1 MYITLDQL
9 AVNPGAKELAEV
21 ATPEHLPIVDAA
33 LMYARLTGASR
44 ATWQPAE
51 LDACEQAV
59 SRINAAITD
68 AAGLIDGFLSVR
80 GYLPLQQ
87 VPDILVVWCRA
98 IVRYKLHINR
108 LNSDDKDP
116 VTRDY
121 NDALKLL
128 RLTADGKFSLGAAD
142 PVSTS
147 SNAPEW
153 TAGQSTFRDA
163 LRDY

>member
-44 ATWQPAE
+44 ASWQAAE

-108 LNSDDKDP
+108 LNADDKDP
-116 VTRDY
+116 ITRDY
-121 NDALKLL
+121 NDTMKLL
-128 RLTADGKFSLGAAD
+128 RLTADGKFFLGAAD
-142 PVSTS
+142 PVVAAANS
-147 SNAPEW
+147 PEW

>member
-1 MYITLDQL
+1 MYITLDQM

-33 LMYARLTGASR
+33 LMHARLTGASR
-44 ATWQPAE
+44 AAWQPEE

-68 AAGLIDGFLSVR
+68 AAGLIDGFLATR

-87 VPDILVVWCRA
+87 IPDILVVWCRA

-108 LNSDDKDP
+108 LNADDKDP
-116 VTRDY
+116 ITRDY

-128 RLTADGKFSLGAAD
+128 RLTADGKFSLGATD

-153 TAGQSTFRDA
+153 STGQSTFRNA
-163 LRDY
+163 LKDY